1 MNLHRDTPYVPQEPG
16 FYDDLRVAEAIEFF
30 GRLKGLRH
38 FAAERPLTAVGL
50 LGHERKRIREL
61 SGGMKQRLALGIV
74 GGVLTMVMSPIDGSL
89 VKPSL
94 STATARNE
102 ADPSGRAGDR
112 S

>member
-1 MNLHRDTPYVPQEPG
+1 
-16 FYDDLRVAEAIEFF
+16 
-30 GRLKGLRH
+30 
-38 FAAERPLTAVGL
+38 
-50 LGHERKRIREL
+50 
-61 SGGMKQRLALGIV
+61 MKQRLALGIV

-89 VKPSL
+89 DKPSL